1 MADYSKLRGLLL
13 AAAVVCIAVAMLLG
27 WTPELD
33 HPPHRYILVPPLTW
47 TNRTW
52 IFRLWVR
59 EKWVQPC
66 TWLLVPVFDVFTYLW
81 SSLLRLDAF
90 FWART
95 IWTAIIVNCF
105 YGSAYLQS
113 WTRQRRTLG
122 CGPYSITNVSSQRHG
137 GLLRLHPE
145 YTGRWRMY
153 SRSWSISYATYCWL
167 IKCRDRYLHKLAICV
182 HHLRQYPY

>member
-33 HPPHRYILVPPLTW
+33 RPPHRYILVPHLTW

-66 TWLLVPVFDVFTYLW
+66 TWLLVLVFDVFTYLW

-95 IWTAIIVNCF
+95 IFQLFQRLCLSAVVDQTTENAWMRPLFNHKCELTMTR
-105 YGSAYLQS
+105 GSTSSAPRISRPLEDVQS
-113 WTRQRRTLG
+113 IL
-122 CGPYSITNVSSQRHG
+122 VD
-137 GLLRLHPE
+137 LLRHILL
-145 YTGRWRMY
+145 
-153 SRSWSISYATYCWL
+153 TY
-167 IKCRDRYLHKLAICV
+167 KV
-182 HHLRQYPY
+182 